1 VPHSLFASPPLPL
14 FLLQINRLTAHNER
28 IVEVFIYFRFMIVC
42 LLSHEVKLHHTIQH
56 TYAYSFFFHFSPP
69 ICMCQCILL
78 YTLDETIFPQASP
91 RPSSDATHNKTV
103 KSPPPLTYL
112 KRGPRGA
119 GHRVVPEWRGEPL
132 RPKFEAAV
140 PRIHECPPTG
150 MGTPFGDLQQLSV
163 FAFPKVLLKKPF
175 FATYGILFSVSI
187 LHVLMK
193 SSVLDNFSL

>member
-42 LLSHEVKLHHTIQH
+42 LLSHEVNFIIIYNILMHIL
-56 TYAYSFFFHFSPP
+56 FFFHFFS

-163 FAFPKVLLKKPF
+163 FAFPKVLLKNRF
-175 FATYGILFSVSI
+175 FATYDILFSVSI
-187 LHVLMK
+187 LHGLMK